1 MQIFIRN
8 YSNLFAIL
16 FLILLFQSCKKSDQV
31 ASPEKELSSLERKFF
46 FTNRTGDLTE
56 GKLVDFLIRQNRS
69 KSFVEKTTKIIGFP
83 RWEKMIT
90 VKRKNGISGRGASDS
105 ILTTYFIPFVR
116 DSQNYVNA
124 SLIISVYP
132 NDTTFAYRSD
142 WEYQYKTHGSPIV
155 DSTAEAHAVFF
166 MFLDNRTFGYTEF
179 SITDTNLFPEAL
191 ITNGTLKKLKILN
204 TSSSPTG
211 RGNTAVSGGD
221 CLLWGNYVVCPTPTS
236 PTCSGPSGCDYLSC
250 PNGVCRLYYGCVL
263 WNLSSLPVGG
273 SGPTVGT
280 GGSYPVGTGGSG
292 NSGGGSPSPCP
303 GTTSYQRGQTATYGC
318 EPGWSG
324 TGGWGT
330 NTQGPCITA
339 QNAAKQMDSI
349 YIRSKADSVLNSIPN
364 LATEIKEKGFPIY
377 KIYSINPNN
386 VSDTTI
392 SGYRCDP
399 PQTGTDSS
407 INIIVNPRRLEAL
420 AATLHTHPNIGYAA
434 HSAADIYSFL
444 QYRNDYPEDAH
455 HFLGNFVAASNGN
468 QYAITITNQ
477 TQAAAF
483 LATQSQ
489 FLDGEKWNRNSV
501 IGKAFLAAKKYFE
514 ELYESYPENI
524 HLAYEKAMAA
534 VLNQFQTG
542 VTLNKKDAA
551 GNFKPIIVTTSLHPT
566 KPNKKIYTQE
576 CL

>member
-1 MQIFIRN
+1 MQIFNR
-8 YSNLFAIL
+8 YHSNLIIITL
-16 FLILLFQSCKKSDQV
+16 LTLLFQSCKKSDQV
-31 ASPEKELSSLERKFF
+31 VSIEKELSSLERKFF
-46 FTNRTGDLTE
+46 FTNRTGDSTE

-90 VKRKNGISGRGASDS
+90 IKSKSEISGRGASDS
-105 ILTTYFIPFVR
+105 LLTIYFVPFVR
-116 DSQNYVNA
+116 NSQNYVNA
-124 SLIISVYP
+124 SLVISVYP

-142 WEYQYKTHGSPIV
+142 WEYRYKTHGCPIV

-166 MFLDNRTFGYTEF
+166 MFLDNKTFGYTEF
-179 SITDTNLFPEAL
+179 NITDTSLFPTTHVA
-191 ITNGTLKKLKILN
+191 NGGLKKLKILN
-204 TSSSPTG
+204 TPSPLSG
-211 RGNTAVSGGD
+211 RGNSEVVSVTCFDYTVCQNISSGNRTTLMPAPICNTYTYCYSNWSTGDNGSISGGT
-221 CLLWGNYVVCPTPTS
+221 G
-236 PTCSGPSGCDYLSC
+236 GG
-250 PNGVCRLYYGCVL
+250 
-263 WNLSSLPVGG
+263 SSGG
-273 SGPTVGT
+273 SGGT
-280 GGSYPVGTGGSG
+280 GNP
-292 NSGGGSPSPCP
+292 GGGSPSPCP

-318 EPGWSG
+318 ETGWSG

-330 NTQGPCITA
+330 YTQGPCITA

-349 YIRSKADSVLNSIPN
+349 YIISKADSVLNSIPN

-377 KIYSINPNN
+377 KMYSINPNN

-489 FLDGEKWNRNSV
+489 FLDGEKWNRNSI